1 MTKLRLDQSAGKQ
14 GWFIDQSNQDFV
26 LLDENDNEII
36 RIANTSGNVTVPG
49 TLAVT
54 GATSLTGAL
63 SGASLSLTG
72 DAGSSLGVGAVA
84 AEGTLVSESGVGK
97 LHVTELTFT
106 KTTTIAGAALA
117 DGARCYTFPAK
128 RVSILALQIDATLT
142 APVDTTTPEIGA
154 GTLIGSGANATLGAV
169 GATAEDL
176 IEGTASEAFASSGT
190 AASRSGTIAKLPL
203 TVAASSVL
211 HVNWAGSYAESE
223 DVTVN
228 GSVYCVW
235 AEVG

>member
-1 MTKLRLDQSAGKQ
+1 MAKIKLNQSVGKY
-14 GWFIDQSNQDFV
+14 GWYIDQSNQDFV
-26 LLDENDNEII
+26 LQDEADNEVL
-36 RIANTSGNVTVPG
+36 RVANTTGNLTVPG

-54 GATSLTGAL
+54 GNV
-63 SGASLSLTG
+63 
-72 DAGSSLGVGAVA
+72 SSSSGVGAVA

-106 KTTTIAGAALA
+106 KTTSIAGAALA

-128 RVSILALQIDATLT
+128 KVAILALQVDATLT
-142 APVDTTTPEIGA
+142 APTDTTAPEIGA

-176 IEGTASEAFASSGT
+176 IEGTADEAFAVGGT
-190 AASRSGTIAKLPL
+190 AASRSGSIAKLPL
-203 TVAASSVL
+203 IVDASSVL
-211 HVNWAGSYAESE
+211 HVNYAGSYSE
-223 DVTVN
+223 TEDAVVS